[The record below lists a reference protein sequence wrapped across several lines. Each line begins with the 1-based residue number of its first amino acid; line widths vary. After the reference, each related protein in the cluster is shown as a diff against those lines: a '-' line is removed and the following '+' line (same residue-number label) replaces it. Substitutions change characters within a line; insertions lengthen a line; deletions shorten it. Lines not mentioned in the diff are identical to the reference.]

1 MARRKSVTQ
10 YFSIKK
16 NWKKKHFLKSKQE
29 LKKGKREE
37 IVYEKAKSIHHFPLK
52 VRNLIIL

>member
-16 NWKKKHFLKSKQE
+16 NRKKHFLKSKQE

-37 IVYEKAKSIHHFPLK
+37 IVYEKEKSIHHFPLK